1 MVVFLVSRR
10 KNEISSLLAPPRKFL
25 WLAVEKPANAP
36 PTLEKN
42 PSDAHA
48 SELC

>member
-10 KNEISSLLAPPRKFL
+10 KNEISSLLAPPGKFL

-36 PTLEKN
+36 PTLD